1 MKFNQYIH
9 ILLVAGS
16 ALVALLILIASGSRG
31 FLFCRLV
38 STDILGQIQCATTFR
53 TTSAVVTFFIQVNVS
68 ASGFKVCSE
77 RDADSSSVKHFQH
90 HYDFQSNIADDLS
103 DELLTASFAYL

>member
-1 MKFNQYIH
+1 MKFNQYIYM
-9 ILLVAGS
+9 LLVAGS
-16 ALVALLILIASGSRG
+16 ALVALIALIASGSRG
-31 FLFCRLV
+31 FLFLSLSIHRHPWH
-38 STDILGQIQCATTFR
+38 FR
-53 TTSAVVTFFIQVNVS
+53 TTSAVVPFFIQVNVS

-77 RDADSSSVKHFQH
+77 RDADSSSVKHSQH

>member
-1 MKFNQYIH
+1 M
-9 ILLVAGS
+9 
-16 ALVALLILIASGSRG
+16 
-31 FLFCRLV
+31 
-38 STDILGQIQCATTFR
+38 
-53 TTSAVVTFFIQVNVS
+53 SAVVSFILQVNVS
-68 ASGFKVCSE
+68 ASGCKVRYE